1 MLPYIDN
8 VNLKEIK
15 EPFYIYKPEVLKK
28 NTKNFLNNFSGEAVY
43 AVKTNPC
50 EFILKEIYNQGI
62 KSFDVA
68 SINEVKLIRKLFP
81 HSNIYFMNPVK
92 PGYSI
97 KEAYCNYDVRD
108 FSLDSDDELKK
119 IITVTNSASD
129 LNLHLRISVPN
140 DFAKVK
146 LTNKFGVDGDKAQT
160 LLKKIREK
168 GKKIGVSFH
177 TGSQCMKPDAYK
189 IAIKKVISIVKESGI
204 DIDFFNIGGGFPSS
218 YPGMK
223 PPLLRE
229 FFQVIN
235 YELSKKN
242 YKKFK
247 IKILSEPGRTLVYN
261 SMSLIVRVD
270 LRKKNYLFIN
280 DGIYG
285 SLNNAGKLGFRYTVD
300 IFDKKRNSKLIPFSF
315 YGPTCDSNDFMKGP
329 FFLPDSVS
337 EGDYIEIKEM
347 GAYSITMRCNFNGF
361 YVKPKVFIGRY
372 NKKIINSLKF
382 SSKRESLNY

>member
-1 MLPYIDN
+1 MLPYINN
-8 VNLKEIK
+8 VNLNEIK
-15 EPFYIYKPEVLKK
+15 SPFYIYKPEILKENIK
-28 NTKNFLNNFSGEAVY
+28 SFLNNFTGESVY

-50 EFILKEIYNQGI
+50 EFILKEIFNQGI

-97 KEAYCNYDVRD
+97 KEAYYNYDVRD

-119 IITVTNSASD
+119 IITVTNSAPD

-146 LTNKFGVDGDKAQT
+146 LSKKFGIDGHNAQI
-160 LLKKIREK
+160 LLKKIRDK

-177 TGSQCMKPDAYK
+177 TGSQCMNPDAYK
-189 IAIKKVISIVKESGI
+189 IAIKKVNSIVKKSGI
-204 DIDFFNIGGGFPSS
+204 NIDFFNIGGGFPSS
-218 YPGMK
+218 YPDIE
-223 PPLLRE
+223 PPSLTE
-229 FFQVIN
+229 FFKVIS
-235 YELSKKN
+235 YQLSKINQKES
-242 YKKFK
+242 K
-247 IKILSEPGRTLVYN
+247 IKILSEPGRILVYN

-270 LRKKNYLFIN
+270 LRKKKYLYIN

-285 SLNNAGKLGFRYTVD
+285 SLNNAGNLGFKYNVEV
-300 IFDKKRNSKLIPFSF
+300 FNNKQCSKLIPFSF

-329 FFLPDSVS
+329 FYLPDTIS

-347 GAYSITMRCNFNGF
+347 GAYSITMGCNFNGF
-361 YVKPKVFIGRY
+361 YFKPKIFIGKY
-372 NKKIINSLKF
+372 KKKMTNFYKL
-382 SSKRESLNY
+382 SSKKEGLNY